1 MKNSYSCIK
10 DEFRILSEVKKLLVY
25 VDGYVCE
32 NFPKSKKHLKVLL
45 FDECKSLYMNIVRAN
60 STEGSVKRKYQVEA
74 MCNISFIDFTVG
86 YMYDLGI
93 LVSRRYS
100 SIVRLLSNIDT
111 MVRGWSK

>member
-1 MKNSYSCIK
+1 
-10 DEFRILSEVKKLLVY
+10 
-25 VDGYVCE
+25 
-32 NFPKSKKHLKVLL
+32 
-45 FDECKSLYMNIVRAN
+45 
-60 STEGSVKRKYQVEA
+60 

-111 MVRGWSK
+111 MVRGWRK